1 MEQLKAVILAAG
13 KGTRMKSD
21 LPKVVH
27 TIEGKCL
34 VDYAI
39 DAAIGAG
46 ADDICLVVG
55 YKHEVVENSISHK
68 NVKFALQEEQLG
80 TGHAVKCARDFLGD
94 EGQTLILFGDT
105 PLITAET
112 LNRLA
117 EHHKK
122 NGNTVTVLSAMID
135 NPTGYG
141 RIIRD
146 AEGRFVKSVEHKDA
160 SPEELES
167 HEINSGMYIFDTKEL
182 KEALDKLTPNN
193 AQGEYYLPDTL
204 TIIKNKGLKV
214 DAFALDDPEDITGVN
229 DQEQLAAAAEIIRA
243 RTAKKSAGVSQLTM
257 ESRGGQDM
265 FLIVGLGNPTK
276 QYEKTRH
283 NIGFDVMDALADKY
297 NISIS
302 ENKHKALCGKGVI
315 EGMKVVLAKPQ
326 TYMNLSGESVAELVN
341 YYKLDPE
348 SELIVVFDD
357 ISLEPGNIRIRKK
370 GSAGGHNGIKNI
382 IAMTGTQNFMR
393 IKVGVGEKPK
403 GWDLADY
410 VLGHFSTEDRAK
422 VEEAI
427 GHAMDATVLMMQGD
441 VDKAMNDYNSK
452 NK

>member
-46 ADDICLVVG
+46 ADADDICLVVG

-135 NPTGYG
+135 DPTGYG

-243 RTAKKSAGVSQLTM
+243 R
-257 ESRGGQDM
+257 RG
-265 FLIVGLGNPTK
+265 
-276 QYEKTRH
+276 R
-283 NIGFDVMDALADKY
+283 
-297 NISIS
+297 
-302 ENKHKALCGKGVI
+302 
-315 EGMKVVLAKPQ
+315 
-326 TYMNLSGESVAELVN
+326 
-341 YYKLDPE
+341 
-348 SELIVVFDD
+348 
-357 ISLEPGNIRIRKK
+357 
-370 GSAGGHNGIKNI
+370 
-382 IAMTGTQNFMR
+382 
-393 IKVGVGEKPK
+393 
-403 GWDLADY
+403 
-410 VLGHFSTEDRAK
+410 
-422 VEEAI
+422 
-427 GHAMDATVLMMQGD
+427 
-441 VDKAMNDYNSK
+441 
-452 NK
+452 

>member
-39 DAAIGAG
+39 DAAEGAG
-46 ADDICLVVG
+46 ATDICLVVG
-55 YKHEVVENSISHK
+55 YKSEVVKSSIFHK

-80 TGHAVKCARDFLGD
+80 TGHAVKCARDFLGE

-112 LNRLA
+112 LKRLS

-122 NGNTVTVLSAMID
+122 NGNTVTVLSAMVD
-135 NPTGYG
+135 DPTGYG

-146 AEGRFVKSVEHKDA
+146 ADGKFVKSVEHKDA

-214 DAFALDDPEDITGVN
+214 DAFALEDPEDITGVN
-229 DQEQLAAAAEIIRA
+229 DQEQLAAAAAVIRG
-243 RTAKKSAGVSQLTM
+243 RQ
-257 ESRGGQDM
+257 
-265 FLIVGLGNPTK
+265 
-276 QYEKTRH
+276 
-283 NIGFDVMDALADKY
+283 
-297 NISIS
+297 
-302 ENKHKALCGKGVI
+302 NK
-315 EGMKVVLAKPQ
+315 
-326 TYMNLSGESVAELVN
+326 
-341 YYKLDPE
+341 
-348 SELIVVFDD
+348 
-357 ISLEPGNIRIRKK
+357 
-370 GSAGGHNGIKNI
+370 
-382 IAMTGTQNFMR
+382 
-393 IKVGVGEKPK
+393 
-403 GWDLADY
+403 
-410 VLGHFSTEDRAK
+410 
-422 VEEAI
+422 
-427 GHAMDATVLMMQGD
+427 
-441 VDKAMNDYNSK
+441 
-452 NK
+452 

>member
-55 YKHEVVENSISHK
+55 YKHEVVEHSISHK

-117 EHHKK
+117 E
-122 NGNTVTVLSAMID
+122 
-135 NPTGYG
+135 
-141 RIIRD
+141 
-146 AEGRFVKSVEHKDA
+146 
-160 SPEELES
+160 

-243 RTAKKSAGVSQLTM
+243 RTAK
-257 ESRGGQDM
+257 
-265 FLIVGLGNPTK
+265 
-276 QYEKTRH
+276 
-283 NIGFDVMDALADKY
+283 
-297 NISIS
+297 
-302 ENKHKALCGKGVI
+302 
-315 EGMKVVLAKPQ
+315 
-326 TYMNLSGESVAELVN
+326 
-341 YYKLDPE
+341 
-348 SELIVVFDD
+348 
-357 ISLEPGNIRIRKK
+357 
-370 GSAGGHNGIKNI
+370 
-382 IAMTGTQNFMR
+382 
-393 IKVGVGEKPK
+393 
-403 GWDLADY
+403 
-410 VLGHFSTEDRAK
+410 
-422 VEEAI
+422 
-427 GHAMDATVLMMQGD
+427 
-441 VDKAMNDYNSK
+441 
-452 NK
+452 